1 MFLLIAFGGLQDSI
15 ERSRHNVMTA
25 LNVRAKS
32 LESSCVLLFNL
43 SPADERLSNCYI
55 LLFVS
60 RTFDDPKAMPLSE
73 DKVIRRENE
82 GREVVGEDGGLV
94 FWLADFSPSTYTLII
109 FIDSSVGVG
118 SRWKWRFKCAVS
130 MLLCL
135 RWLIMIIKQGDNGSG
150 LMGKPLVSC
159 WMFSHAENML
169 YASTAKYIIII
180 SRMYN
185 HFIIHFF
192 VIVLI
197 YY

>member
-1 MFLLIAFGGLQDSI
+1 MFLLIAFGGLQNSI

-25 LNVRAKS
+25 LNVQA
-32 LESSCVLLFNL
+32 ESFECSCVLLFNL

-82 GREVVGEDGGLV
+82 GREVVGEDRGLV

-109 FIDSSVGVG
+109 FIDSSLVGVG

-135 RWLIMIIKQGDNGSG
+135 RWLITIIKQGDNGSG

-159 WMFSHAENML
+159 WQLSHIYFVTIKCTIFLDNSHAFQ
-169 YASTAKYIIII
+169 II
-180 SRMYN
+180 
-185 HFIIHFF
+185 FF
-192 VIVLI
+192 N
-197 YY
+197 